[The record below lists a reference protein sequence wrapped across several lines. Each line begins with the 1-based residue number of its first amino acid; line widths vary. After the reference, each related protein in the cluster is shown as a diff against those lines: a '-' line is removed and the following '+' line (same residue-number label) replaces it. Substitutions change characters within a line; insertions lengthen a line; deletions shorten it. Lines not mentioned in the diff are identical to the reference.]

1 MGEFLTNNALEL
13 IQALAA
19 VLAAA
24 LAFWSI
30 LAARKIAQDSH
41 KFSLENQSMIDASE
55 QRRAHA
61 ATIAAFDE
69 AIHALNIHVVQLKT
83 RVRELHRRHDSLG
96 KPETVTSV
104 SIARLE
110 AITECNDLGSKLQ
123 GEKETLFQKLI
134 DDVEDWKIEEIR
146 ALDRIRDVRF
156 LSKRQI
162 MMIEDIENELNY
174 IQTRE

>member
-1 MGEFLTNNALEL
+1 
-13 IQALAA
+13 
-19 VLAAA
+19 
-24 LAFWSI
+24 
-30 LAARKIAQDSH
+30 
-41 KFSLENQSMIDASE
+41 
-55 QRRAHA
+55 
-61 ATIAAFDE
+61 
-69 AIHALNIHVVQLKT
+69 
-83 RVRELHRRHDSLG
+83 
-96 KPETVTSV
+96 
-104 SIARLE
+104 
-110 AITECNDLGSKLQ
+110 LQ